1 MKTDVIRIASDGS
14 GIAEALEQTEKAAVY
29 RGLEPKQALRLR
41 LLAEEMT
48 GMLRTIVGE
57 GQFSYWVETEGRAF
71 FLHLSADTQV
81 NSDMRRELLKSSSSG
96 ENAAA
101 VTFMGKLKDIFT
113 RMYEPDQSGMSPL
126 AYGFYS
132 TDIDIAGLG
141 AGQLGH
147 GMMYG
152 WSLTEYRNAVEANK
166 EEEAEEWDELERSI
180 TANLADEV
188 KIFIRDK
195 NVEMVVE
202 KKF

>member
-1 MKTDVIRIASDGS
+1 MKTDVIRITAGGS
-14 GIAEALEQTEKAAVY
+14 GIEEALEQTEKAAVY

-41 LLAEEMT
+41 LLAEEMM
-48 GMLRTIVGE
+48 GMLRTIVGDT
-57 GQFSYWVETEGRAF
+57 QYDYWVETEGKAF
-71 FLHLSADTQV
+71 FLHLAVETLV
-81 NSDMRRELLKSSSSG
+81 NSEMRKELLKSASSG

-101 VTFMGKLKDIFT
+101 VGIMGKLKDVFT
-113 RMYEPDQSGMSPL
+113 RMYEPDKSGMSPL

-132 TDIDIAGLG
+132 TDIDGLG
-141 AGQLGH
+141 PGMSQVGQ

-152 WSLTEYRNAVEANK
+152 WSLSEYRNAIEANK
-166 EEEAEEWDELERSI
+166 EEDAEEWDELERSI

-188 KIFIRDK
+188 KIYIRDK